1 MLGDKIKT
9 FQGIILILVAG
20 FASSFTF
27 AQEEPKLVETVVA
40 TKASIES
47 HAYLIGVIHS
57 KKETTLYAETSG
69 TVEKISV
76 PSGSSADKNQL
87 LASLKSDTFQRSF
100 ELAQVS
106 ARLAQER
113 LERLKTLKKT
123 GFSSKVEFE
132 KIQREMLDAQIE
144 AHRTRHD
151 LEQTQFIMPFK
162 GTVGVYKI
170 QEGSFVSAGDEVV
183 TVYDPD
189 DLLIDIHIPEEMLP
203 FIHVGQQAKIAG
215 KVAQISS
222 LQKTIDPE
230 THMGLARIDFSGQE
244 GFIGTS
250 VTVELLLAH
259 KEDVLTLPKEA
270 IFYQDDAAYVY
281 VVQGQKVNLR
291 KVKIGLENEE
301 KKEIIEGLK
310 EGDVVVLRGQ
320 ISLYDG
326 RAIKVYKP

>member
-1 MLGDKIKT
+1 MGGKIN
-9 FQGIILILVAG
+9 ILQYVMITLIAG
-20 FASSFTF
+20 FTCSFTF

-40 TKASIES
+40 QKAPIES
-47 HAYLIGVIHS
+47 HAYFIGVIHS

-76 PSGSSADKNQL
+76 QSGCSADKNQL
-87 LASLKSDTFQRSF
+87 LAYLKSDTLQRSF

-132 KIQREMLDAQIE
+132 KIQREMLNAQIE
-144 AHRTRHD
+144 AHRTKRD

-162 GTVGVYKI
+162 GIVGVYKI
-170 QEGSFVSAGDEVV
+170 REGSFVSAGDEVV
-183 TVYDPD
+183 TVYDPG
-189 DLLIDIHIPEEMLP
+189 DLLIDLHIPEEMLP
-203 FIHVGQQAKIAG
+203 LIHVGQQVKIAG
-215 KVAQISS
+215 KSAQISS

-244 GFIGTS
+244 GFIGAS
-250 VTVELLLAH
+250 VKVELLLAH
-259 KEDVLTLPKEA
+259 KEDALTLPKEA
-270 IFYQDDAAYVY
+270 IFYQNEKPYVY
-281 VVQGQKVNLR
+281 IIQGQKAKLME
-291 KVKIGLENEE
+291 VKIGLENEDY
-301 KKEIIEGLK
+301 KEIISGLK
-310 EGDVVVLRGQ
+310 EGEVVVSRGQ

-326 RAIKVYKP
+326 RAVKVYRP